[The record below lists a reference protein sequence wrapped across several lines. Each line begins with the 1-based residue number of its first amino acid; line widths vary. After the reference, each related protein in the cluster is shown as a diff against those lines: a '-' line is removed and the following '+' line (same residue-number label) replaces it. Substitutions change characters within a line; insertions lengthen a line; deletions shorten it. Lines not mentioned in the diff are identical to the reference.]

1 MPNLFRE
8 FLTFI
13 VSLFREWVA
22 LLTGGA
28 LAACFAIWSNLSGGK
43 PIPLHVGW
51 VFLSATLVTA
61 AFLSWRKQWREAE
74 KNFVQIGPA
83 ALVEL
88 RNGKTSPH
96 ANTVLKP
103 YIGKRIKVTG
113 TFTDVDGLLLG
124 IKTVHIYCERVL
136 IGANVPFWTAMKFI
150 PIPKG
155 AVITITGTI
164 TKVADMWINISGID
178 IVPNPLVAIDDQPI
192 LKELPV

>member
-1 MPNLFRE
+1 MPNWFRE
-8 FLTFI
+8 FVTFI
-13 VSLFREWVA
+13 VSLCREWVV

-28 LAACFAIWSNLSGGK
+28 LAACFAIWSNWSGK

-51 VFLSATLVTA
+51 VFLSTTLVAA

-103 YIGKRIKVTG
+103 YIGKRMKVTG
-113 TFTDVDGLLLG
+113 TFTDVDGLLPG
-124 IKTVHIYCERVL
+124 IKTVHIYCEQVL
-136 IGANVPFWTAMKFI
+136 VAAHVPFWTAMKFI

-155 AVITITGTI
+155 AVITVTGTL
-164 TKVADMWINISGID
+164 TKVADMWINISGIE
-178 IVPNPLVAIDDQPI
+178 IVPNPLAIDTTPI
-192 LKELPV
+192 LKEISV